1 MDLPFLAGPLGLGI
15 GQRLYLDGMSGNC
28 YLTIRQQMARPV
40 DIEKRREIGAKAVEF
55 LTEHGL
61 DTSMAKLAEGL
72 GFKRPTL
79 LYYFPDRIAIFEQA
93 LADLLAE
100 QAIYVVGKMGEH
112 DHPID
117 QLYAQIKA
125 VHAFHHEREERV
137 LFLTQ
142 ALAVGGKER
151 TKNIVNIGNLAFE
164 THRQALTQ
172 RIRDG
177 IAAGQIAD
185 CDADSLIRIC
195 RAAIDG
201 LMVQR
206 VMMQCDLAPV
216 HKLLWDGLLAPLK
229 LTSTKT
235 QQPQD

>member
-1 MDLPFLAGPLGLGI
+1 
-15 GQRLYLDGMSGNC
+15 
-28 YLTIRQQMARPV
+28 MARPV
-40 DIEKRREIGAKAVEF
+40 DIEKRRQLGANAVKF

-61 DTSMAKLAEGL
+61 ETSTAKLAEGL
-72 GFKRPTL
+72 EIKRPTL
-79 LYYFPDRIAIFEQA
+79 LYYFPDRIAIFEEA
-93 LADLLAE
+93 LVALLAE
-100 QAIYVVGKMGEH
+100 QAAFVLARMSEH

-117 QLYAQIKA
+117 QLFAQVKA
-125 VHAFHHEREERV
+125 VHAFHHGREERV

-151 TKNIVNIGNLAFE
+151 TKSIVQIGNQAFE
-164 THRQALTQ
+164 SHRQALTK

-177 IAAGQIAD
+177 IDAGIVAP

-206 VMMQCDLAPV
+206 VMTQCDLAPV
-216 HKLLWDGLLAPLK
+216 HQLLWEGLLAPLK
-229 LTSTKT
+229 TMCKDADHVQRRT
-235 QQPQD
+235 

>member
-1 MDLPFLAGPLGLGI
+1 
-15 GQRLYLDGMSGNC
+15 
-28 YLTIRQQMARPV
+28 MARPV

-72 GFKRPTL
+72 GLKRPTL

-93 LADLLAE
+93 LAELLAE
-100 QAIYVVGKMGEH
+100 QAVFVVGQMAAHE
-112 DHPID
+112 HPID
-117 QLYAQIKA
+117 QLFAQVKA

-195 RAAIDG
+195 RATIDG

-229 LTSTKT
+229 LTTATT
-235 QQPQD
+235 QTDKPKPKRNTETA

>member
-1 MDLPFLAGPLGLGI
+1 
-15 GQRLYLDGMSGNC
+15 
-28 YLTIRQQMARPV
+28 MARPV

-55 LTEHGL
+55 LTEHGR
-61 DTSMAKLAEGL
+61 DISTAKLAEGL
-72 GFKRPTL
+72 GLKRPTL

-100 QAIYVVGKMGEH
+100 QALYVVAQMSKH

-117 QLYAQIKA
+117 QLYAQIRA

-151 TKNIVNIGNLAFE
+151 TSNIVEIGNLAFE
-164 THRQALTQ
+164 SHRQALIQ

-177 IAAGQIAD
+177 IRAGIVAD
-185 CDADSLIRIC
+185 CDADALVRIC
-195 RAAIDG
+195 RATIDG

-206 VMMQCDLAPV
+206 VMTKVDLAPV
-216 HKLLWDGLLAPLK
+216 HKLLWEGLLAPLK
-229 LTSTKT
+229 TTPKTKSLPSKSKNNT
-235 QQPQD
+235 ETL